1 MKNSLQTRV
10 NKIKLC
16 LTTLREANWS
26 FSEDENTQQFCLSR
40 LERLTEN
47 QLLEQK
53 IHRELGGK
61 YWHAPKRLLIIVSE
75 KDPLGTL
82 EALCAAYLIGSKIR
96 LKARL
101 SINYLQQVK
110 RILSLDDEECEIID
124 WQSHLQNDQQ
134 ILSGVDTVL
143 LAGGEALIQH
153 YRQITPPHI
162 KLVELGPKISGMAII
177 GKQLPAIELILYDIA
192 LFHQQV
198 CSSPRFILLD
208 NPLAAEALYHQ
219 LITTLGHLPIL
230 SDNLRLQGI
239 SQFREHRFTYSLSTP
254 DKPSVY
260 SEKTGWG
267 VTYQT
272 EFAPQ
277 AWLTQ
282 GFQLVVASIEDS
294 LKQAQTLWPG
304 RLQTLGYFGDLD
316 SLSLQQYSF
325 TRYCPIGRMHQ
336 RPIHAPH
343 DGFFMLSA
351 LVNFISKEENG
362 DK

>member
-96 LKARL
+96 LKARI

-143 LAGGEALIQH
+143 LAGG
-153 YRQITPPHI
+153 
-162 KLVELGPKISGMAII
+162 
-177 GKQLPAIELILYDIA
+177 
-192 LFHQQV
+192 
-198 CSSPRFILLD
+198 
-208 NPLAAEALYHQ
+208 
-219 LITTLGHLPIL
+219 
-230 SDNLRLQGI
+230 
-239 SQFREHRFTYSLSTP
+239 
-254 DKPSVY
+254 
-260 SEKTGWG
+260 
-267 VTYQT
+267 
-272 EFAPQ
+272 
-277 AWLTQ
+277 
-282 GFQLVVASIEDS
+282 
-294 LKQAQTLWPG
+294 
-304 RLQTLGYFGDLD
+304 
-316 SLSLQQYSF
+316 
-325 TRYCPIGRMHQ
+325 
-336 RPIHAPH
+336 
-343 DGFFMLSA
+343 
-351 LVNFISKEENG
+351 
-362 DK
+362 